1 MATSRN
7 AANQAPAAGTAEKE
21 EAPRIQTQRPLGE
34 YVMDHKEIPKEISSF
49 VTEKLGKDASVH
61 PARDGGGYKGKV
73 LLNNDQYLVQSVGRE
88 GKSAVLHRKEDLE
101 IKGSNLVWRDEN
113 KRLGSVDV
121 QIHYDAGKAKM
132 YAWNRER
139 EDQLRFVNK
148 AQEFAKTIT
157 SAKERGVFL
166 KHLTSF
172 AGQDRGGAEKTAP
185 RAEKSQEKSAARSPK
200 KSDQSK
206 AESRLER

>member
-1 MATSRN
+1 MANDRN
-7 AANQAPAAGTAEKE
+7 AASQTPAAGTPVKE
-21 EAPRIQTQRPLGE
+21 EAPRIPTQRPIGA

-49 VTEKLGKDASVH
+49 VAEKLGKDASVH
-61 PARDGGGYKGKV
+61 PAREGGGYKGKV
-73 LLNNDQYLVQSVGRE
+73 LLNSDQYLVQSVGRE
-88 GKSAVLHRKEDLE
+88 GKSAVVHRKDDLE
-101 IKGSNLVWRDEN
+101 IKGSNLAWRDQN

-139 EDQLRFVNK
+139 EDQVRFVTK

-166 KHLTSF
+166 KHLTTF
-172 AGQDRGGAEKTAP
+172 AGQDRGEADKASSRGEKAP
-185 RAEKSQEKSAARSPK
+185 EKSSARAPK
-200 KSDQSK
+200 QREADK
-206 AESRLER
+206 ASGAIER

>member
-1 MATSRN
+1 MANSKS
-7 AANQAPAAGTAEKE
+7 AANQRPAAGIPEKDD
-21 EAPRIQTQRPLGE
+21 APRLPTQRPLGE
-34 YVMDHKEIPKEISSF
+34 YVMDHKEIPKEISAY

-61 PARDGGGYKGKV
+61 PARVDGGYKGKV
-73 LLNNDQYLVQSVGRE
+73 LLNTDQYLVQSVGRE

-121 QIHYDAGKAKM
+121 QIHYDGGKAKM

-139 EDQLRFVNK
+139 EDQLRFLNK

-157 SAKERGVFL
+157 SDKERGVFL
-166 KHLTSF
+166 KHLKNF
-172 AGQDRGGAEKTAP
+172 AGQDRSEADKAAP
-185 RAEKSQEKSAARSPK
+185 RADKVQEKATSRAPK
-200 KSDQSK
+200 KRTQDR
-206 AESRLER
+206 AEGGIER

>member
-1 MATSRN
+1 MATSKS
-7 AANQAPAAGTAEKE
+7 AANQTPAAGNPEKD
-21 EAPRIQTQRPLGE
+21 EAPRTTQRPLGE
-34 YVMDHKEIPKEISSF
+34 YVMDHKEIPKEISAF
-49 VTEKLGKDASVH
+49 VTDKLGKDASVH
-61 PARDGGGYKGKV
+61 PAREGGGYKGKV
-73 LLNNDQYLVQSVGRE
+73 LLNNDQYLVQGVGRE
-88 GKSAVLHRKEDLE
+88 GKSAVLHRKEDIE

-139 EDQLRFVNK
+139 EDQMRFVTK

-166 KHLTSF
+166 KHLTTF
-172 AGQDRGGAEKTAP
+172 AGQDRGAPEKPAP
-185 RAEKSQEKSAARSPK
+185 RAEKAQEKTTSRTPK
-200 KSDQSK
+200 KGDQGR
-206 AESRLER
+206 AELER